1 MVRSPTFSAEASAFS
16 FFFAAVMLFAV
27 CLLVWFAK
35 NLLSR
40 FM

>member
-1 MVRSPTFSAEASAFS
+1 MVRSPTFSAAASPFL
-16 FFFAAVMLFAV
+16 FFFAAVKLFAV
-27 CLLVWFAK
+27 CLLVSFAK